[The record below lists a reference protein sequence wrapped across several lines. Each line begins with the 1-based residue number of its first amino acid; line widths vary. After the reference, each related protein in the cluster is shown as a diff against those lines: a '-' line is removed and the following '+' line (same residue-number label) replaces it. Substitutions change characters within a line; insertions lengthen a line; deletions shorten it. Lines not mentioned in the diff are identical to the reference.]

1 MAFVCGVG
9 MLKKIKAWF
18 REVTTPAHI
27 RYFIVLPGEFKFP
40 VVSINGLGLKEVPRV
55 SFLNHK
61 GLKYFVASED
71 IKRIK
76 DEIILVPLAA
86 LARQDILDLIF
97 HKKLLSDGELRKFNA
112 DPKKKIVRMY

>member
-1 MAFVCGVG
+1 MFN
-9 MLKKIKAWF
+9 KIKKWLQD
-18 REVTTPAHI
+18 VTTPKYI
-27 RYFIVLPGEFKFP
+27 RYFIVLPGEQKFP
-40 VVSINGLGLKEVPRV
+40 VVSISGVGLKEVPRV

-76 DEIILVPLAA
+76 DEIILVPLSA

-97 HKKLLSDGELRKFNA
+97 HKKLISDGELRKFNV